1 MTSGRLTDKQRE
13 IKSNMA
19 TLLWLIFRQSG
30 HSEHFKPRK
39 YLSNET
45 IGGIASSMVEDLKK
59 EKPEDVRRAYD
70 SLTRAKR

>member
-1 MTSGRLTDKQRE
+1 MS
-13 IKSNMA
+13 

-30 HSEHFKPRK
+30 HSEHFEPRK

-59 EKPEDVRRAYD
+59 ENPEDVRRAYD